1 MVELPMFIKVFMF
14 AKRLLSDFSYL
25 CMTMGTII
33 YGFSDSPFGEII
45 VAGTEKGI
53 CDLQFLVHNKMQTI
67 HELGQRWGVYTPTTL
82 DNAMAETVAGVIF
95 KGARKRLTID
105 LRGTE
110 FQIEVWKEVQK
121 IPFGHTASYRD
132 IANRIGKPKAVRAV
146 ATAIATNPIAMLIPC
161 HRIIHSDN
169 SISEYHWGK
178 ELKKKLL
185 EWEASTTFQTTD
197 NAADFLET
205 PLLNI
210 NSSTVPL
217 SEELSK
223 TMFKGDLDGLF

>member
-1 MVELPMFIKVFMF
+1 MADLSRFIKLFTF
-14 AKRLLSDFSYL
+14 AKRLLIDFSYL
-25 CMTMGTII
+25 CMTMGTIV

-45 VAGTEKGI
+45 VAETEQGI

-82 DNAMAETVAGVIF
+82 DNAMAETVSCVIF
-95 KGARKRLTID
+95 KGAAKRLTID

-121 IPFGHTASYRD
+121 IPFAQTASYQD

-146 ATAIATNPIAMLIPC
+146 ASAIAQNPIAMLIPC
-161 HRIIHSDN
+161 HRVIHSDGT
-169 SISEYHWGK
+169 ISEYHWGK
-178 ELKKKLL
+178 ELKQKLL
-185 EWEASTTFQTTD
+185 EWEASTALRTSAD
-197 NAADFLET
+197 AANNQET
-205 PLLNI
+205 PMLNI
-210 NSSTVPL
+210 NSSTTPL
-217 SEELSK
+217 SEELSN